1 MSWNGY
7 SHYIR
12 TKIIKQLQST
22 QKGQQK
28 NDNHDKEDL
37 PVIFCRIPYAGEQGN
52 RLLKN
57 LTKKL

>member
-28 NDNHDKEDL
+28 DL